1 MIGLDKNVVSETVY
15 DFKLKLNIAAFVYP
29 YIVVEGV
36 DELSVV
42 DLETG
47 LCESDD
53 SLGVSQLLSLKS

>member
-1 MIGLDKNVVSETVY
+1 MDKNVVSESVY
-15 DFKLKLNIAAFVYP
+15 NFKQKLNIAAFVYP

-47 LCESDD
+47 LCENDD
-53 SLGVSQLLSLKS
+53 SLGLSQLLSLKS

>member
-1 MIGLDKNVVSETVY
+1 MDRKVVSESVY
-15 DFKLKLNIAAFVYP
+15 DFKQKINIAAFVYP

-47 LCESDD
+47 LCESDN
-53 SLGVSQLLSLKS
+53 SLGLSQLLSLKS